1 MMVTLFELL
10 MTVIAKIFG
19 ITYRWLHD
27 YLVINILNLAKGFE
41 MAIIIIAVIFFLLF
55 NIFLTIKYL
64 KKLPKC
70 YVIEIIDVYGNKTAI
85 EGLRQVFATHDAAK
99 SYALFYQDIYKNQ
112 YKFRVTGIKEKSARV
127 YKNIY

>member
-1 MMVTLFELL
+1 MMLFGLL
-10 MTVIAKIFG
+10 MTVIAKVFG

-64 KKLPKC
+64 KKLPNC
-70 YVIEIIDVYGNKTAI
+70 YVIEIIDIHGNKTAI
-85 EGLRQVFATHDAAK
+85 EGLREIFATHDVAE
-99 SYALFYQDIYKNQ
+99 SYARFYEDIYKGQ
-112 YKFRVTGIKEKSARV
+112 YKFRVTGIKEKSTSD
-127 YKNIY
+127 YKHIR